1 MALGPNLRMARNP
14 RRFQGVQK
22 RLNECIGDYAST
34 EKGIARVDQMND
46 QFNSAHSSHLLRTA
60 KISRG
65 FWSKEKPRDQDEQQA
80 MHHDSVECIQHAHNH
95 MQRDPRNRY
104 PARPV
109 LPAQQKTPQTSA
121 TSSVSSTH
129 TLSFCSVNNSRR

>member
-1 MALGPNLRMARNP
+1 MKWRCRFRKAGTKPTSQYQSGLG
-14 RRFQGVQK
+14 
-22 RLNECIGDYAST
+22 ECFGDYAST

-80 MHHDSVECIQHAHNH
+80 MHHDSVECIQHAHNL
-95 MQRDPRNRY
+95 MQRDPRATATQR
-104 PARPV
+104 
-109 LPAQQKTPQTSA
+109 AQFCPSKKTPQTSA
-121 TSSVSSTH
+121 TSSVSTTH
-129 TLSFCSVNNSRR
+129 TLSF